1 MKRLVSAI
9 MFIGL
14 AMPAF
19 GAFDLEEWQW
29 QASITPEE
37 AEAGFV
43 RVMVTPEIFD
53 QSQRWLNDL
62 RVLDENGELVPHV
75 IKWGRVRDVERD
87 DWRRV
92 NLLNRAF
99 QPDEYSRVTLDFGER
114 IEKNRIRVDLSE
126 INYRRR
132 VLVEGS
138 NDGAQWDVLLE
149 DEWLVDVSL
158 PERKFRVDTLDLPA
172 NDFRYLR
179 LTVYNAEDDVRR
191 IEIRSAD
198 AALRRIVGEAELT
211 EVAVAEV
218 SVTRDDERK
227 ETVYE
232 LDLGYRNLPVTM
244 IQLEIGDPY
253 FHRGFE
259 ILGRNA
265 PTERI
270 ERKTETGWDVT
281 EREVA
286 WRSVRQGTFY
296 RVEEEE
302 EDKVSES
309 VTAEE
314 LNARYRYL
322 QIRLIDRDNPPLNVE
337 TGGIT
342 VLRRTASLVFDY
354 KPEHTYRLVGGNPQA
369 NLPDYDLARAVEGVA
384 EFDLPLVRA
393 GTPTPLRHEPEVPP
407 WTERHG
413 VLVWVV
419 LVLAVVVMVALIVGN
434 LGKLKQGEPPADSG

>member
-1 MKRLVSAI
+1 MNRLVLVI
-9 MFIGL
+9 ILIGV

-19 GAFDLEEWQW
+19 AAFDLEEWEW
-29 QASITPEE
+29 EAAITPDD

-43 RVMVTPEIFD
+43 RVMVTPDIFD
-53 QSQRWLNDL
+53 RSQRTLNDL

-75 IKWGRVRDVERD
+75 IRWGRVRDLQRD
-87 DWRRV
+87 EWRPA

-114 IEKNRIRVDLSE
+114 IEKNRIKMDLSE
-126 INYRRR
+126 TNYRRR
-132 VLVEGS
+132 ALVEGS
-138 NDGAQWDVLLE
+138 NDGEQWDVLLE
-149 DEWLVDVSL
+149 DEWLVDVSM
-158 PERKFRVDTLDLPA
+158 PERKFKVDTLNLPA

-198 AALRRIVGEAELT
+198 AALRRTVGEAEL
-211 EVAVAEV
+211 AEV
-218 SVTRDDERK
+218 PEAEISVAQDEEKK

-232 LDLGYRNLPVTM
+232 LDLGYRNLPVTTVKFD
-244 IQLEIGDPY
+244 IADPY
-253 FHRGFE
+253 FHRGFD

-270 ERKTETGWDVT
+270 ERRTETGWDVT
-281 EREVA
+281 EREVP
-286 WRSVRQGTFY
+286 WRSVRRGTFY

-322 QIRLIDRDNPPLNVE
+322 QIRLVDRDNPPLKVE
-337 TGGIT
+337 TDGIT
-342 VLRRTASLVFDY
+342 LLRRTASLVFDY

-369 NLPDYDLARAVEGVA
+369 ELPDYDLARAVEGVA
-384 EFDLPLVRA
+384 EFDLPVVGV
-393 GTPTPLRHEPEVPP
+393 GTLAPLRHEPEVPP

-419 LVLAVVVMVALIVGN
+419 LVLAVVVMVVLIVGN
-434 LGKLKQGEPPADSG
+434 LGKLKEGEPPADSG